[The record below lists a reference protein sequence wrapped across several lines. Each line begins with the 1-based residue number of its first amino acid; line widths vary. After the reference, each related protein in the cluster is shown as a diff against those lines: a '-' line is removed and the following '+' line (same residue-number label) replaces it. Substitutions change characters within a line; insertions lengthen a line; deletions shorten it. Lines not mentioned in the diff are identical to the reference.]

1 MNTYGYK
8 ELQVRILLSLLTDMI
23 IDGNGR
29 SISYEDDVIIVTNNS
44 TGWTFKI
51 MRGCD
56 DMTSNVII
64 IRDNHYVGTVSEHS
78 DYDVCNCAYK
88 TMIKIQETVLNFN
101 GTYDGFDLEKA
112 MRGE

>member
-1 MNTYGYK
+1 MNGYT
-8 ELQVRILLSLLTDMI
+8 ELQVRIFVSLLTDMI

-29 SISYEDDVIIVTNNS
+29 TVSYEKGVIIITNNS

-56 DMTSNVII
+56 DITSNVIVMHN
-64 IRDNHYVGTVSEHS
+64 NHYIATVSKHS
-78 DYDVCNCAYK
+78 DYDICNCTCK
-88 TMIKIQETVLNFN
+88 TMIKIQETILNFN